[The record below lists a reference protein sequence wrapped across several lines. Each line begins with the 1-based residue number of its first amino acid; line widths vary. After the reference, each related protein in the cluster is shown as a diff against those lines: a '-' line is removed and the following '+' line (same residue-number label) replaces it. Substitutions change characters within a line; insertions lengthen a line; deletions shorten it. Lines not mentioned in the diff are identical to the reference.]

1 VGQPQ
6 IGNSACKIG
15 PAPIG
20 RKPDP
25 WQAPDWSRANPD
37 GTFDNRFD
45 DPKGYYRVIYAATQ
59 KLSCFLETLARY
71 RSDLSL
77 RSELDEIEGE
87 NDFFPLGT
95 VPQEWCDERLLG
107 SAHAEGSYADIYGA
121 EWIGY
126 LRHRLAGEC
135 LRLGLDDLD
144 ASVLQRGSLRRLTQ
158 LASLE
163 AWSKKFDGVYYR
175 SRHGHDLENWAL
187 FEPFRISQASSEV
200 IGADDRAFLEA
211 LRILEL
217 NLA

>member
-1 VGQPQ
+1 VLEGKTPPET
-6 IGNSACKIG
+6 IYR
-15 PAPIG
+15 IG

-25 WQAPDWSRANPD
+25 WQPPDWSRANPN
-37 GTFDNRFD
+37 GTFENRFD
-45 DPKGYYRVIYAATQ
+45 DPEGYYRVIYAATQ
-59 KLSCFLETLARY
+59 NLSCFLETLARY
-71 RSDLSL
+71 RCDLSL
-77 RSELDEIEGE
+77 LAELNDIEGE

-95 VPQEWCDERLLG
+95 VPREWCQERLMG
-107 SAHAEGSYADIYGA
+107 SAHAEGTYADIYGA
-121 EWIGY
+121 EWIAY

-144 ASVLQRGSLRRLTQ
+144 ASALQRSAPRRLTQ

-187 FEPFRISQASSEV
+187 FEPFRISRMSSEQ
-200 IGADDRAFLEA
+200 ITTDNPTFLEA

-217 NLA
+217 KLS